1 MTTKRRTII
10 RAERHD
16 QPYFMLA
23 RSVAQNTA
31 LSYEALGLLTYL
43 LSKPGDWVVQPDT
56 LMRVKSGRDKVY
68 RLLRELIAAGHV
80 EKRAHRGDHQ
90 RIAGVEYIVYEIPR
104 VVSPLP
110 EKPDTVKPDTEKPDT
125 ANPHITDKREKQTT
139 EPQKAAAVVTEPEP
153 LPERPT
159 VFAEYERQF
168 GLMLTPGIADT
179 LKDMAREYG
188 EDWTRD
194 AISIATNS
202 GKRGNLRYVE
212 GILRRWKIEGREPER
227 PAGATVVVDEKTA
240 WRNAQKARPNVAY
253 DAGMDMLLPAFKDED
268 DRRRYI
274 TEYLAMPYVP
284 YREEAAS

>member
-23 RSVAQNTA
+23 RSVAQNTE

-43 LSKPGDWVVQPDT
+43 LSKPGDWVVQPET

-90 RIAGVEYIVYEIPR
+90 RIAGIEYIVYEIPR
-104 VVSPLP
+104 TVSPLP
-110 EKPDTVKPDTEKPDT
+110 EKPYTVKPDTEKPDT
-125 ANPHITDKREKQTT
+125 AKQHITDKREEQTT
-139 EPQKAAAVVTEPEP
+139 ELQSVAVAVKE
-153 LPERPT
+153 PERPT

-168 GLMLTPGIADT
+168 GLMLTAGIADT
-179 LKDMAREYG
+179 LKDMVKEYG

-194 AISIATNS
+194 AIGIATRQ

-212 GILRRWKIEGREPER
+212 GILRRWKIEGRTAEH
-227 PAGATVVVDEKTA
+227 AATATVVVDEKTA
-240 WRNAQKARPNVAY
+240 WRNAQKARPNVLY
-253 DAGMDMLLPAFKDED
+253 DEAMDMLLPAFKDEE

-274 TEYLAMPYVP
+274 TEYLNMPYAP
-284 YREEAAS
+284 LQEAAS